1 MFKRVGVL
9 ALALLLSL
17 VAAQDAEST
26 IRAKCAAEWPGD
38 AQMQAF
44 CQRMQRDAVAE
55 LQQLDRRSGGIPD
68 EAYRVA
74 SGRCATDWPT
84 DFSMQAFCLKEQI
97 EGYQA
102 VTRGPYSPLVDVKPE
117 EALVITQRCS
127 LDWPHDYSMKAFCQ
141 RQQVEGLAFLRNRPA
156 TVPASTWER
165 AVAACEWDWPNDFS
179 MQAFCVRRAF
189 E

>member
-1 MFKRVGVL
+1 
-9 ALALLLSL
+9 
-17 VAAQDAEST
+17 
-26 IRAKCAAEWPGD
+26 
-38 AQMQAF
+38 MQAF

-117 EALVITQRCS
+117 EGYGVRNEGMVQDLPRDSFKGVERVEPGMQFEARTERGPLLVTVVEVADDRVRIDGNHPLAGQTLHFDVRV
-127 LDWPHDYSMKAFCQ
+127 LDV
-141 RQQVEGLAFLRNRPA
+141 REA
-156 TVPASTWER
+156 TEDEKQNGR
-165 AVAACEWDWPNDFS
+165 AA
-179 MQAFCVRRAF
+179 QA
-189 E
+189 